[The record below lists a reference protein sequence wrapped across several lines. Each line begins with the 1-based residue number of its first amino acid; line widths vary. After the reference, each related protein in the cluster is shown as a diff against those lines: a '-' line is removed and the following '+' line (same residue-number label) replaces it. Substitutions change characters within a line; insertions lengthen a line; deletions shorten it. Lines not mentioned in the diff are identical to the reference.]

1 MNYIITYEREALRDF
16 EELEHEERNQTLKK
30 LYEVAGSE
38 YRSLQQFDVRPMRNE
53 DHRWRL
59 RVGDNLRII
68 LTIHENESR
77 LEVSKI
83 ARRENLY
90 Q

>member
-1 MNYIITYEREALRDF
+1 MSYIITYEQEALNDF
-16 EELEHEERNQTLKK
+16 DKLEHDEQNQTLKK
-30 LYEVAGSE
+30 LYEVADSE
-38 YRSLQQFDVRPMRNE
+38 YRSLKEFDVKPMRNR

-68 LTIHENESR
+68 LTIRENKNR
-77 LEVSKI
+77 LKVSKI